1 MYFGLE
7 PMLTYSTTIL
17 PLATIANWR
26 EGLSLTLGSLLFVGG
41 VAIAAV
47 IAWAAWNGWPENF
60 DRSMWWTVFM
70 LSVIPSAFF
79 IFVAQRM
86 EPTSTWQ
93 NLAQHVLFTLGLL
106 LFFTACGCALAVLTH
121 RRRTAPISD

>member
-47 IAWAAWNGWPENF
+47 IAWAAWNGRPESF
-60 DRSMWWTVFM
+60 DRSMW
-70 LSVIPSAFF
+70 
-79 IFVAQRM
+79 
-86 EPTSTWQ
+86 
-93 NLAQHVLFTLGLL
+93 
-106 LFFTACGCALAVLTH
+106 
-121 RRRTAPISD
+121 